1 MNKLIN
7 NQQIQTFI
15 QQVPTL
21 KTKLDD
27 TTKIMG
33 DYLSHLKGNHFLP
46 KENETIV
53 EEYKRKESLLDV
65 IKTTIVEREKVNE
78 SGKEIVNEMKK
89 VMEIIEKIIEEGKND
104 EKTVKEMNN
113 QLVDE
118 IIEGRRKEM
127 EEKIAPLKA
136 QIKEIKE
143 DFEKQK
149 EEFEK
154 DRRDETDEEKEER
167 LMKEYEREVKKFGG
181 YLNTHLT
188 IVGNWTTDSNA
199 FVFTLKSSGRNLGMR
214 EFNVKSNQTIR
225 I

>member
-1 MNKLIN
+1 MQQLIN

-149 EEFEK
+149 ELFEK
-154 DRRDETDEEKEER
+154 DRRD
-167 LMKEYEREVKKFGG
+167 
-181 YLNTHLT
+181 
-188 IVGNWTTDSNA
+188 
-199 FVFTLKSSGRNLGMR
+199 
-214 EFNVKSNQTIR
+214 
-225 I
+225 